1 MAKITKVIKSLLP
14 KDLGSLG
21 NLKEPESA
29 GALVPLEK
37 QEVVPSRREFL
48 KKAGSAAAQTALPRG
63 ALATLVKE
71 AIKTPPVAK
80 GKVPISTFKNFLTNS
95 IDFRKAVLDSEFDA
109 LLREDMF
116 DELLDKK
123 ITSIDDLSDD
133 EINDVFEHVGA
144 RAVPLWEE
152 DPFMREAKERGIDPT
167 LLATDTEMGDRV
179 HDILEST
186 GLSVKDFVTERLQGK
201 EVSPEPE
208 EFPENNLLSSF
219 IDRMNKSGYTDE
231 EITEFLEDSL
241 ERYE

>member
-48 KKAGSAAAQTALPRG
+48 KKAGSAVAQTALPRG
-63 ALATLVKE
+63 VLTTLIEKGLE
-71 AIKTPPVAK
+71 PVAK